1 MECDFDCIL
10 ARLSY
15 LSMCLNSNWSTVP
28 AGMSIHTADN
38 LQTQKVI
45 FRFSIYNLFVLKSK
59 QINVAECICTNARFK
74 RGFIG
79 ESSCNKFHGLH
90 CDNIGEKKGH
100 VKNNN
105 NNKNYETNRTGEIP
119 NKTTLNLQQQLMVV
133 FHPQLQGELHQL
145 QEISQ
150 VHETQEVCKHGF
162 KYLRTSRNL
171 SAGGKGGTRILRGN
185 GVGDQSSST
194 KYKRGT
200 IENWHPTSE
209 EI

>member
-1 MECDFDCIL
+1 MHLYKCTLPEGF
-10 ARLSY
+10 Y
-15 LSMCLNSNWSTVP
+15 W
-28 AGMSIHTADN
+28 GKF
-38 LQTQKVI
+38 LQ
-45 FRFSIYNLFVLKSK
+45 
-59 QINVAECICTNARFK
+59 QIPRASLWQYWREK
-74 RGFIG
+74 RTR
-79 ESSCNKFHGLH
+79 
-90 CDNIGEKKGH
+90 
-100 VKNNN
+100 KNNN

-200 IENWHPTSE
+200 IANWCTTSE
-209 EI
+209 EIQEYYRAVWWIW